1 MAIINRVAARQD
13 ELAAWRR
20 DLHAHPEL
28 GYDLVRTAATVAE
41 KLRSFGCDD
50 VVEGVGRSG
59 VVGVIRGRRTSSGR
73 VIGIR
78 ADMDA
83 LPIQELVDHPY
94 KSRNDGRMHACGHD
108 GHTTMLLGAAAHLAE
123 TRNFDGTVVVIFQ
136 PAEEGGA
143 GAKAMID
150 DGLMDRFAI
159 QEVYGMHNMPGIPA
173 GRFAMRYGPIM
184 AAADRIA
191 FRITGNGAHA
201 AKPHLSIDPVAIGC
215 QLHAAVQSIVSRNVD
230 PLDNAVVSL
239 TQFNAGTAFNI
250 IPQTAEIR
258 GTVRTLEEKTRA
270 MIFKRLEEI
279 AAALSR
285 QHGASVEFVLEE
297 GYPVT
302 VSHDANID
310 VIAAVARDVVGE
322 AGVDADVAPMMGG
335 EDFSFMLRERP
346 GAFIWVGNG
355 DSAGLHHPRYD
366 FDDSVLPAGI
376 SLWVRLAE
384 MGMPVR

>member
-13 ELAAWRR
+13 EFAAWRR

-50 VVEGVGRSG
+50 VVSGIGRSG
-59 VVGVIRGRRTSSGR
+59 VVGVIRGRQTSSGR

-94 KSRNDGRMHACGHD
+94 KSRHDGRMHACGHD

-201 AKPHLSIDPVAIGC
+201 AKPHLSIDPVMIGC
-215 QLHAAVQSIVSRNVD
+215 QLHSAVQSIVSRNVD

-258 GTVRTLEEKTRA
+258 GTVRTLREATRA
-270 MIFKRLEEI
+270 MIFQRLSDI

-285 QHGASVEFVLEE
+285 QHAASVEFVLEE

-310 VIAAVARDVVGE
+310 FIASVARDVVGE
-322 AGVDADVAPMMGG
+322 AAVDVAVAPMMGG

-355 DSAGLHHPRYD
+355 DSAGLHHPCYD
-366 FDDSVLPAGI
+366 FDDSVLPAGV

-384 MGMPVR
+384 MRMPTR